1 MSFGRNFDYARPREG
16 RMVINSLHRIE
27 DNARRLRVQLQED
40 DDLPTWVHYKINTAD
55 DRLESASSYM
65 LGKMRSQGVKLN
77 PAKSIDTPASLLL
90 MGLSAYAIYKVF
102 GQ

>member
-1 MSFGRNFDYARPREG
+1 MSFGRKFDYARPREG

-27 DNARRLRVQLQED
+27 ENARRLRLRLQED

-55 DRLESASSYM
+55 DRLESASNYM

-77 PAKSIDTPASLLL
+77 PAEAEDNTSKLLL
-90 MGLSAYAIYKVF
+90 AGLSACVIYKLVS
-102 GQ
+102 G